1 MKMGKR
7 VSKFEA
13 HIIVWALI
21 IGLPIYIITQL
32 GESIGWGVL
41 IGIVIVC
48 IALVIWIKSIQTKK
62 RREHLMEKYQDK
74 SLVDKLMEHSFWQ
87 GQTSEQLLDSL
98 GSPKDID
105 EKVLKTKKKEIWK
118 YQHQGGNRF
127 GLRITLDNDIVVG
140 WDQKT

>member
-1 MKMGKR
+1 MGKR

>member
-1 MKMGKR
+1 MGKR

-13 HIIVWALI
+13 QIIVWI
-21 IGLPIYIITQL
+21 IIIALPIYFITQL
-32 GESIGWGVL
+32 GESIGWGIL
-41 IGIVIVC
+41 IGLVITC
-48 IALVIWIKSIQTKK
+48 IALFIWFNAVQTKK
-62 RREHLMEKYQDK
+62 KSEQLMAKYQDE
-74 SLVDKLMEHSFWQ
+74 SLVNKLMEHSFWQ

-118 YQHQGGNRF
+118 YHHQGGNRY